1 MARRTSIDTEQI
13 WQAVAAERTSL
24 VELLRSLPDNGW
36 EQPSLCAGWR
46 VRDVVAHLI
55 LSADS
60 GLGAILL
67 NLIRARGDFDRMVR
81 DTAIRHAD
89 RRTTTQLLAELHDS
103 IGARITPV
111 GTTAVDRLMDLLV
124 HGQDIAIPLGITRE
138 MPVAAAELALDR
150 IWNGG
155 FPFHARKKFGSY
167 RLVATDSAWTAGAG
181 PVIEG
186 SVTNLLLLIT
196 GRRPA
201 PDRLTGDGAAQLMAK
216 PARTR
221 QS

>member
-1 MARRTSIDTEQI
+1 MTGKTTIDTEQI

-24 VELLRSLPDNGW
+24 VELLRSLPENGW
-36 EQPSLCAGWR
+36 EQPSLCADWR

-60 GLGAILL
+60 GLGAILF

-103 IGARITPV
+103 IGARVTPV
-111 GTTAVDRLMDLLV
+111 GTTPVDRLMDLLV
-124 HGQDIAIPLGITRE
+124 HGQDIAIPLGIPRE
-138 MPVAAAELALDR
+138 MPAAAAELALDR

-155 FPFHARKKFGSY
+155 FPFHARKKFGHY
-167 RLVATDSAWTAGAG
+167 HLVASDSEWTAGTG

-186 SVTNLLLLIT
+186 SGTTLLLLIT

-201 PDRLTGDGAAQLMAK
+201 RDQLTGEGAAQLMAER
-216 PARTR
+216 AGRR
-221 QS
+221 

>member
-1 MARRTSIDTEQI
+1 MARKTTIDTEQI

-24 VELLRSLPDNGW
+24 AEMLRSLPENGW
-36 EQPSLCAGWR
+36 EQPSLCADWR
-46 VRDVVAHLI
+46 IRDVVAHLI

-60 GLGAILL
+60 GLGAILC

-89 RRTTTQLLAELHDS
+89 RRTTTQLLAELRDS
-103 IGARITPV
+103 IGARVTPV
-111 GTTAVDRLMDLLV
+111 GTTPVDRLMDLLV
-124 HGQDIAIPLGITRE
+124 HGQDIAIPLGIPRE
-138 MPVAAAELALDR
+138 MPGAAAELALDR

-155 FPFHARKKFGSY
+155 FPFHARKKFGAY
-167 RLVATDSAWTAGAG
+167 RLVASDGEWTAGTG

-186 SVTNLLLLIT
+186 SLTHLLLLIT

-201 PDRLTGDGAAQLMAK
+201 PDQLTGEGARLLAEQG
-216 PARTR
+216 RW
-221 QS
+221 

>member
-1 MARRTSIDTEQI
+1 MARKTTIETAQI
-13 WQAVAAERTSL
+13 WQAVAVERTSL
-24 VELLRSLPDNGW
+24 VELLRSLPENGW

-60 GLGAILL
+60 GVGAILF

-89 RRTTTQLLAELHDS
+89 RRTTAQLLAELHDS
-103 IGARITPV
+103 IGARVTPV
-111 GTTAVDRLMDLLV
+111 GTTPVDRLMDLLV
-124 HGQDIAIPLGITRE
+124 HGQDIAIPLGIPRE

-155 FPFHARKKFGSY
+155 FPFHARKKFGDY
-167 RLVATDSAWTAGAG
+167 HLVASDSEWTAGTG

-186 SVTNLLLLIT
+186 SVTTLLLLVT

-201 PDRLTGDGAAQLMAK
+201 PDQLTGEGAAQLLAERAGDSS
-216 PARTR
+216 P
-221 QS
+221 

>member
-1 MARRTSIDTEQI
+1 MTGKTTIDTEQI

-24 VELLRSLPDNGW
+24 VALLRSLPENGW
-36 EQPSLCAGWR
+36 EQPSLCAGWQ

-60 GLGAILL
+60 GLGAILF

-89 RRTTTQLLAELHDS
+89 RRTPTQLLAELHDS
-103 IGARITPV
+103 IDDRITPV
-111 GTTAVDRLMDLLV
+111 GTTPADRLMDLLV
-124 HGQDIAIPLGITRE
+124 HGQDIAIPLGIPRD
-138 MPVAAAELALDR
+138 MPVAAAEVALDR
-150 IWNGG
+150 VWNGG
-155 FPFHARKKFGSY
+155 FPFHARKKFGNY
-167 RLVATDSAWTAGAG
+167 RLLATDGEWTAGTG

-186 SVTNLLLLIT
+186 SVRNLLLLIT

-201 PDRLTGDGAAQLMAK
+201 AGQLAGEGAAQL
-216 PARTR
+216 PAE
-221 QS
+221 